1 MKNLKSN
8 VIIEKVKVQMTI
20 SWQLSDMK
28 CRFIDN
34 QLVSGSLQFDIVVSA
49 IQLAM
54 WQCHDAGLR
63 QAHVMSTDKNW
74 KKYQMTREVEQL
86 FEKKFEN

>member
-1 MKNLKSN
+1 
-8 VIIEKVKVQMTI
+8 MTI

-34 QLVSGSLQFDIVVSA
+34 QLASGRLQFDIVVSA
-49 IQLAM
+49 TQLAM